1 MKFLYNMRY
10 NNSYI
15 REWLKLKNF
24 ELFFPDYKIL
34 KINNKYE
41 FFNKYDITIL
51 NPQNTQIDNAKIE
64 IKNNLDKS
72 YINLKQS
79 YRESQKSLISSSPS
93 DNDNNDNN
101 NISINK
107 TSKIKNLHKNDYDSK
122 IYNKNN
128 NYNINNN
135 NNIDEIG
142 QNLNPKQLIIKN
154 QKNNNRREKIEET
167 LLLCM

>member
-1 MKFLYNMRY
+1 MGY

-51 NPQNTQIDNAKIE
+51 NPQNTQIEYSKTE
-64 IKNNLDKS
+64 IKNDLDKN

-93 DNDNNDNN
+93 DNDNNN
-101 NISINK
+101 NISTNKINE
-107 TSKIKNLHKNDYDSK
+107 IKNLHKNDYDRK

-128 NYNINNN
+128 DYNNIE
-135 NNIDEIG
+135 NNIDESA

-154 QKNNNRREKIEET
+154 QKNKIEEKK
-167 LLLCM
+167 